1 MKHVILHAD
10 GMADHPRKELGGRT
24 PLQAASTPHLDR
36 LAQGGELGLLA
47 AAPENVRQGS
57 GLMGT
62 AILGYDPKKYYQG
75 PGPLEAAS
83 LGVAV
88 GEHDVVYRCT
98 MVTLRADAQSGS
110 KGGLNEIKKLGP
122 HVVMDDATAGLI
134 STEEARELIE
144 AINEQLGSEMIQ
156 FYPGLGHRH
165 LMVWVNGK
173 SRAVCT
179 DPQLL
184 VGRPIADALPTGD
197 GSDILW
203 KLMDASFQI
212 LRDHPLND
220 ERQEAGQK
228 PANCLWLWGQGRAI
242 LWPSL
247 SERLK
252 MSGVVVSQ
260 SDVHRGLG
268 IMAGLEAVDGA
279 RLAGEDL
286 RTQAAVALEE
296 LKKKDFAYVHVELPD
311 EVVHGS
317 DVAAKVKGI
326 EAVDR
331 ELVGPLL
338 EGLAQLGSH
347 RIVVCLRLGR
357 RASWPSGGRPGFF
370 AYRDSAAVLAAG
382 AGRRFTEADARARP
396 CLLVMRRNSS
406 CGCLQ
411 KDPDDRGADSPEIWG
426 NVRGHGRADPPCGR
440 PR

>member
-47 AAPENVRQGS
+47 AAPENMRQGN

-62 AILGYDPKKYYQG
+62 ALLGYDPKKYYQG

-83 LGVAV
+83 LGVAI

-98 MVTLRADAQSGS
+98 MVTLRADAQTES

-165 LMVWVNGK
+165 LMVWVGGK

-184 VGRPIADALPTGD
+184 VGRPIADVLPTGD

-220 ERQEAGQK
+220 ERLGAGQK
-228 PANCLWLWGQGRAI
+228 PANCLWLWGQGKAI

-252 MSGVVVSQ
+252 MSGVVVSPN
-260 SDVHRGLG
+260 DVHRGLG

-279 RLAGEDL
+279 RLAGADL
-286 RTQAAVALEE
+286 RTQAAVALDE
-296 LKKKDFAYVHVELPD
+296 LKKHDFAYVHVELPD
-311 EVVHGS
+311 EVVYGA

-338 EGLAQLGSH
+338 EGLAKLGAY
-347 RIVVCLRLGR
+347 RIVAVCDLGNVHHGK
-357 RASWPSGGRPGFF
+357 AAEGPGFF
-370 AYRDSAAVLAAG
+370 AYRDSAAAPSAEAA
-382 AGRRFTEADARARP
+382 RRFIEADARASVVPPRDATKF
-396 CLLVMRRNSS
+396 V
-406 CGCLQ
+406 
-411 KDPDDRGADSPEIWG
+411 
-426 NVRGHGRADPPCGR
+426 VRLFAKGS
-440 PR
+440 

>member
-10 GMADHPRKELGGRT
+10 GMADHPRKELDGRT
-24 PLQAASTPHLDR
+24 PLQAASIPHLDR
-36 LAQGGELGLLA
+36 LAQSGELGVLA
-47 AAPENVRQGS
+47 ATPDMVRQGN

-62 AILGYDPKKYYQG
+62 AILGYDPKKYYHG
-75 PGPLEAAS
+75 PGPLEASS
-83 LGVAV
+83 LGVAI

-98 MVTLRADAQSGS
+98 MVTLRADAQFGS
-110 KGGLNEIKKLGP
+110 KGGLDEIKKLGP

-134 STEEARELIE
+134 STAEARELIE

-165 LMVWVNGK
+165 LMVWVDGK
-173 SRAVCT
+173 SRVVCT

-184 VGRPIADALPTGD
+184 VGRPITDGLPAGE

-203 KLMDASFQI
+203 KLMDTAFQI

-228 PANCLWLWGQGRAI
+228 PANCLWLWGQGKAI

-268 IMAGLEAVDGA
+268 IMAGLESVDGA
-279 RLAGEDL
+279 RLAGADL
-286 RTQAAVALEE
+286 RAQAAVVLEE
-296 LKKKDFAYVHVELPD
+296 LKTHDFAYVHVGLSD
-311 EVVHGS
+311 EVVYGS

-326 EAVDR
+326 EAVDH

-338 EGLAQLGSH
+338 EGLATLGPY
-347 RIVVCLRLGR
+347 RIVAVCD
-357 RASWPSGGRPGFF
+357 SGNVHQGQPAEGPGLF
-370 AYRDSAAVLAAG
+370 AYRDSAGAASVEP
-382 AGRRFTEADARARP
+382 GRRFIEADARA
-396 CLLVMRRNSS
+396 SS
-406 CGCLQ
+406 VPPR
-411 KDPDDRGADSPEIWG
+411 DPTKFV
-426 NVRGHGRADPPCGR
+426 VRLFAKGS
-440 PR
+440 

>member
-1 MKHVILHAD
+1 MKYVILHAD
-10 GMADHPRKELGGRT
+10 GIADHSWQELGGRT
-24 PLQAASTPHLDR
+24 PLQASSTPYLDR

-47 AAPENVRQGS
+47 AAPENVRPGS
-57 GLMGT
+57 GLTGT

-83 LGVAV
+83 LGVAI

-173 SRAVCT
+173 SRVVCT
-179 DPQLL
+179 DPHVL
-184 VGRPIADALPTGD
+184 VGRPIVDALPTGD

-220 ERQEAGQK
+220 ERLKAGQK

-247 SERLK
+247 SERFK
-252 MSGVVVSQ
+252 MSGVVISQ

-268 IMAGLEAVDGA
+268 IMAGLGAVDVA
-279 RLAGEDL
+279 RLASTDL
-286 RTQAAVALEE
+286 RTQAAVVLDE
-296 LKKKDFAYVHVELPD
+296 LKKRDFAYVHVELPD
-311 EVVHGS
+311 EVIFGQ

-338 EGLAQLGSH
+338 EGLTKLGSH
-347 RIVVCLRLGR
+347 RIVALCD
-357 RASWPSGGRPGFF
+357 SGSVHHGPAAEGPGFF
-370 AYRDSAAVLAAG
+370 AYYDSAAPLSPVIE
-382 AGRRFTEADARARP
+382 RKFIEADARA
-396 CLLVMRRNSS
+396 SS
-406 CGCLQ
+406 VPPRDAT
-411 KDPDDRGADSPEIWG
+411 KFV
-426 NVRGHGRADPPCGR
+426 VRLFAKGS
-440 PR
+440 

>member
-1 MKHVILHAD
+1 MKHVILHVD

-24 PLQAASTPHLDR
+24 PLQAASTPHLNR
-36 LAQGGELGLLA
+36 LAQEGELGLLA
-47 AAPENVRQGS
+47 AVPENVRQGS

-62 AILGYDPKKYYQG
+62 AILGYDLKKYYQG
-75 PGPLEAAS
+75 PGPLEATS
-83 LGVAV
+83 LGVAI

-98 MVTLRADAQSGS
+98 MVTLRADAQSGN

-134 STEEARELIE
+134 PTEEARELIE
-144 AINEQLGSEMIQ
+144 AVNEQLGSEMIQ

-173 SRAVCT
+173 SRAICT

-184 VGRPIADALPTGD
+184 VGRPIIDALPTGE

-212 LRDHPLND
+212 LRDHPLNE
-220 ERQEAGQK
+220 ERLEAKQK
-228 PANCLWLWGQGRAI
+228 PANCLWLWGQGKAT

-268 IMAGLEAVDGA
+268 IMAGLEAVDSV
-279 RLAGEDL
+279 RLTSVDL

-296 LKKKDFAYVHVELPD
+296 LKKKDFAYVHVKLPD
-311 EVVHGS
+311 EVVYGS
-317 DVAAKVKGI
+317 DVSAKVKGI

-331 ELVGPLL
+331 ELTGPLL
-338 EGLAQLGSH
+338 EGLSKLGAY
-347 RIVVCLRLGR
+347 RIAAVCD
-357 RASWPSGGRPGFF
+357 SGNVHHGQAAEGLGFF
-370 AYRDSAAVLAAG
+370 AYCDSSSPLATG
-382 AGRRFTEADARARP
+382 VERKFTEADAQ
-396 CLLVMRRNSS
+396 SS
-406 CGCLQ
+406 TVPPRDAT
-411 KDPDDRGADSPEIWG
+411 KFV
-426 NVRGHGRADPPCGR
+426 VRLFAKGS
-440 PR
+440 

>member
-36 LAQGGELGLLA
+36 LAQGGELGLLTA
-47 AAPENVRQGS
+47 VLDSVRQGS

-173 SRAVCT
+173 SRAICT

-184 VGRPIADALPTGD
+184 VGRSIADALPTGD

-203 KLMDASFQI
+203 KLMEASFQI
-212 LRDHPLND
+212 LRDHSLND

-228 PANCLWLWGQGRAI
+228 SANCLWLWGQGRAI
-242 LWPSL
+242 PWPSL
-247 SERLK
+247 SERMK
-252 MSGVVVSQ
+252 MSGVVISQ

-268 IMAGLEAVDGA
+268 ITAGLEAVDGA
-279 RLAGEDL
+279 RLAGADL
-286 RTQAAVALEE
+286 RTQAAVTLDE

-311 EVVHGS
+311 EVVYGS
-317 DVAAKVKGI
+317 DVPAKVKGI

-338 EGLAQLGSH
+338 DGLAKLGAH
-347 RIVVCLRLGR
+347 RIAAFCDLGNVHHGQ
-357 RASWPSGGRPGFF
+357 AAEAPGFF
-370 AYRDSAAVLAAG
+370 AYRDSAAAVAAG
-382 AGRRFTEADARARP
+382 AGRRFTEDDARASTVPPRDATKF
-396 CLLVMRRNSS
+396 V
-406 CGCLQ
+406 
-411 KDPDDRGADSPEIWG
+411 
-426 NVRGHGRADPPCGR
+426 VRLFAKGS
-440 PR
+440 

>member
-1 MKHVILHAD
+1 
-10 GMADHPRKELGGRT
+10 
-24 PLQAASTPHLDR
+24 
-36 LAQGGELGLLA
+36 
-47 AAPENVRQGS
+47 
-57 GLMGT
+57 MGT

-75 PGPLEAAS
+75 PGPFEAAS
-83 LGVAV
+83 LGVAI

-134 STEEARELIE
+134 LTEEARELIE
-144 AINEQLGSEMIQ
+144 AVNEQLGSEMIQ

-173 SRAVCT
+173 SRAICT

-184 VGRPIADALPTGD
+184 VGRPITDALPTGD

-220 ERQEAGQK
+220 ERRGAGQK
-228 PANCLWLWGQGRAI
+228 PANCLWLWGQGKAI

-252 MSGVVVSQ
+252 MSGAVVSQ

-268 IMAGLEAVDGA
+268 IMAGLEPVDSA
-279 RLAGEDL
+279 RLAGMDL
-286 RTQAAVALEE
+286 RAQAAVALEE

-311 EVVHGS
+311 EVVYGADIS
-317 DVAAKVKGI
+317 AKVKGI
-326 EAVDR
+326 EAIDR

-338 EGLAQLGSH
+338 EGLPNLGAY
-347 RIVVCLRLGR
+347 RIAAVCD
-357 RASWPSGGRPGFF
+357 SGNVHHGQAAEGLGFF
-370 AYRDSAAVLAAG
+370 VYRDSAATLAAG
-382 AGRRFTEADARARP
+382 AGRKFTEADARSSTVPPRDATKFVVRLFARG
-396 CLLVMRRNSS
+396 S
-406 CGCLQ
+406 
-411 KDPDDRGADSPEIWG
+411 
-426 NVRGHGRADPPCGR
+426 
-440 PR
+440 

>member
-1 MKHVILHAD
+1 MKYVILHAD
-10 GMADHPRKELGGRT
+10 GMADRPREELDGRT
-24 PLQAASTPHLDR
+24 PLQAASTPFLDR

-62 AILGYDPKKYYQG
+62 TILGYDPKKYYQG

-83 LGVAV
+83 LGVAI

-173 SRAVCT
+173 LRAICT
-179 DPQLL
+179 DPHLL
-184 VGRPIADALPTGD
+184 IGRSIVEALPSGD

-212 LRDHPLND
+212 LRDHPLNE
-220 ERQEAGQK
+220 ERQRAGQK
-228 PANCLWLWGQGRAI
+228 PANCLWLWGQGRSI

-247 SERLK
+247 SERFK
-252 MSGVVVSQ
+252 MAGVVVSQ

-268 IMAGLEAVDGA
+268 IMAGLGAVDVS
-279 RLAGEDL
+279 RLASADL
-286 RTQAAVALEE
+286 RTQAMVALDE
-296 LKKKDFAYVHVELPD
+296 LKKRDFAYVHVELPD
-311 EVVHGS
+311 EVVFGL
-317 DVAAKVKGI
+317 DIAAKVKAI
-326 EAVDR
+326 ETVDR

-338 EGLAQLGSH
+338 EGLAKLGSH
-347 RIVVCLRLGR
+347 RIVALCD
-357 RASWPSGGRPGFF
+357 SGSVHHGQGAEGPGFF
-370 AYRDSAAVLAAG
+370 AYSDSAAAPSVAT
-382 AGRRFTEADARARP
+382 GRRFIEADARASTVPPRDATKF
-396 CLLVMRRNSS
+396 V
-406 CGCLQ
+406 
-411 KDPDDRGADSPEIWG
+411 
-426 NVRGHGRADPPCGR
+426 VRLFAKGS
-440 PR
+440 

>member
-10 GMADHPRKELGGRT
+10 GMADHPRKELGERT

-47 AAPENVRQGS
+47 AAPESVRQGS

-62 AILGYDPKKYYQG
+62 AILGYDLKKYYQG

-83 LGVAV
+83 LGVAI

-98 MVTLRADAQSGS
+98 MVTLRADARSGS

-165 LMVWVNGK
+165 LMVWVGGK

-184 VGRPIADALPTGD
+184 VGRPIADVLPTGD

-220 ERQEAGQK
+220 ERREAGQK

-279 RLAGEDL
+279 RLAGADL

-311 EVVHGS
+311 AVVYGS

-338 EGLAQLGSH
+338 EGLAKLGSH
-347 RIVVCLRLGR
+347 RIVAFCD
-357 RASWPSGGRPGFF
+357 SGNLHHGQVAAAEDPGFF
-370 AYRDSAAVLAAG
+370 AYRDTAAAPAAG
-382 AGRRFTEADARARP
+382 TGRRFIEADARASTVPPRDAT
-396 CLLVMRRNSS
+396 
-406 CGCLQ
+406 
-411 KDPDDRGADSPEIWG
+411 KFI
-426 NVRGHGRADPPCGR
+426 VRLFAKGF
-440 PR
+440 

>member
-36 LAQGGELGLLA
+36 LAQGGELGLLTA
-47 AAPENVRQGS
+47 VLDSIRQGS

-173 SRAVCT
+173 SRAICT

-184 VGRPIADALPTGD
+184 VGRSIADALPTGD

-212 LRDHPLND
+212 LRDHSLND

-242 LWPSL
+242 PWPSL

-252 MSGVVVSQ
+252 MSGVVISQ

-268 IMAGLEAVDGA
+268 ITAGLEAVDGA
-279 RLAGEDL
+279 RLAGADL
-286 RTQAAVALEE
+286 RTQAAVTLDE

-311 EVVHGS
+311 EVVYGS
-317 DVAAKVKGI
+317 DVPAKVKGI

-338 EGLAQLGSH
+338 DGLAKLGAH
-347 RIVVCLRLGR
+347 RIAAFCDLGNVHHGQ
-357 RASWPSGGRPGFF
+357 AAEAPGFF
-370 AYRDSAAVLAAG
+370 AYRDSAAAVAAG
-382 AGRRFTEADARARP
+382 AGRRFTEDDARASTVPPRDATKF
-396 CLLVMRRNSS
+396 V
-406 CGCLQ
+406 
-411 KDPDDRGADSPEIWG
+411 
-426 NVRGHGRADPPCGR
+426 VRLFAKGS
-440 PR
+440 

>member
-1 MKHVILHAD
+1 MKHAILHAD

-36 LAQGGELGLLA
+36 LAQGGEFGLLA

-62 AILGYDPKKYYQG
+62 TILGYDPKKYYQG
-75 PGPLEAAS
+75 PGPFEAAS

-88 GEHDVVYRCT
+88 SEHDVVYRCT

-122 HVVMDDATAGLI
+122 QVVMDDPTAGLI

-212 LRDHPLND
+212 LRDHSLND

-268 IMAGLEAVDGA
+268 IMAGLEAVDGT
-279 RLAGEDL
+279 RLAGADL

-296 LKKKDFAYVHVELPD
+296 LKKNDFAYVHVELPD
-311 EVVHGS
+311 EVVYGS

-338 EGLAQLGSH
+338 DGLAQLGSH
-347 RIVVCLRLGR
+347 RIVAFCD
-357 RASWPSGGRPGFF
+357 SGSVHHGQTAEGPGFF
-370 AYRDSAAVLAAG
+370 AYRDSAAAPSAG
-382 AGRRFTEADARARP
+382 TGRRFIEVDARASTVPPRDATKF
-396 CLLVMRRNSS
+396 V
-406 CGCLQ
+406 
-411 KDPDDRGADSPEIWG
+411 
-426 NVRGHGRADPPCGR
+426 VRLFAKGS
-440 PR
+440 

>member
-36 LAQGGELGLLA
+36 LAQGVELGLLTA
-47 AAPENVRQGS
+47 VLDSVRQGS

-173 SRAVCT
+173 SRAICT

-184 VGRPIADALPTGD
+184 VGRSIADALPTGD

-203 KLMDASFQI
+203 KLMEASFQI
-212 LRDHPLND
+212 LRDHSLND

-242 LWPSL
+242 PWPSL

-252 MSGVVVSQ
+252 MSGVVISQ

-268 IMAGLEAVDGA
+268 ITAGLEAVDGA
-279 RLAGEDL
+279 RLAGADL
-286 RTQAAVALEE
+286 RTQAAVTLDE

-311 EVVHGS
+311 EVVYGS
-317 DVAAKVKGI
+317 DVPAKVKGI

-338 EGLAQLGSH
+338 DGLAKLGAH
-347 RIVVCLRLGR
+347 RIAAFCDLGNVHHGQ
-357 RASWPSGGRPGFF
+357 AAEAPGFF
-370 AYRDSAAVLAAG
+370 AYRDSAAAVAAG
-382 AGRRFTEADARARP
+382 AGRRFTEDDARASTVPPRDATKF
-396 CLLVMRRNSS
+396 V
-406 CGCLQ
+406 
-411 KDPDDRGADSPEIWG
+411 
-426 NVRGHGRADPPCGR
+426 VRLFAKGS
-440 PR
+440 

>member
-10 GMADHPRKELGGRT
+10 GMADHPQKELGGRT

-36 LAQGGELGLLA
+36 LAQSGELGLLA
-47 AAPENVRQGS
+47 AALDSVRQGS

-83 LGVAV
+83 LGVAI

-98 MVTLRADAQSGS
+98 MVTLRADVQSGS

-134 STEEARELIE
+134 STEEARELID

-173 SRAVCT
+173 SRAICT

-184 VGRPIADALPTGD
+184 VGRLIADALPTGD

-212 LRDHPLND
+212 LRDHSLND

-242 LWPSL
+242 PWPSL

-279 RLAGEDL
+279 RLAGADL
-286 RTQAAVALEE
+286 RTQAAVTLEE
-296 LKKKDFAYVHVELPD
+296 LKKHDLAYVHVELPD
-311 EVVHGS
+311 EVVYGS
-317 DVAAKVKGI
+317 DVPAKVKGI
-326 EAVDR
+326 ETIDR

-338 EGLAQLGSH
+338 EGLGKLGAH
-347 RIVVCLRLGR
+347 RIATFCDLGNVHHGQ
-357 RASWPSGGRPGFF
+357 ASEAPGFF
-370 AYRDSAAVLAAG
+370 AYRDSAAALAAV
-382 AGRRFTEADARARP
+382 AGRRFTEDDARASAVPPRDATKF
-396 CLLVMRRNSS
+396 V
-406 CGCLQ
+406 
-411 KDPDDRGADSPEIWG
+411 
-426 NVRGHGRADPPCGR
+426 VRLFAKGS
-440 PR
+440 

>member
-10 GMADHPRKELGGRT
+10 GMADHPRKELDGRT

-36 LAQGGELGLLA
+36 LAQSGELGLLA
-47 AAPENVRQGS
+47 TAPENVRQGS
-57 GLMGT
+57 GLVGT

-98 MVTLRADAQSGS
+98 MVTLRSEAQSGS

-173 SRAVCT
+173 SRAMCT
-179 DPQLL
+179 DPHLV
-184 VGRPIADALPTGD
+184 VGRSIADALPTGD

-212 LRDHPLND
+212 LRDHSLND
-220 ERQEAGQK
+220 ERRESRQK

-252 MSGVVVSQ
+252 MAGVVVSQ

-268 IMAGLEAVDGA
+268 IMAGLAAVDST
-279 RLAGEDL
+279 RLAGADL
-286 RTQAAVALEE
+286 RTQAVVTLDE
-296 LKKKDFAYVHVELPD
+296 LKKNDFAYVHVELPD
-311 EVVHGS
+311 EVVYGS
-317 DVAAKVKGI
+317 DVQAKVKGI
-326 EAVDR
+326 EAIDR

-338 EGLAQLGSH
+338 EGLTQLGSH
-347 RIVVCLRLGR
+347 RVAAFCDFGNMNHGQVTE
-357 RASWPSGGRPGFF
+357 APGFF
-370 AYRDSAAVLAAG
+370 VYRDSAAALATG
-382 AGRRFTEADARARP
+382 AGRRFTEDDARTSTVPPRDATKF
-396 CLLVMRRNSS
+396 V
-406 CGCLQ
+406 
-411 KDPDDRGADSPEIWG
+411 
-426 NVRGHGRADPPCGR
+426 VRLFAKGS
-440 PR
+440 

>member
-1 MKHVILHAD
+1 
-10 GMADHPRKELGGRT
+10 
-24 PLQAASTPHLDR
+24 
-36 LAQGGELGLLA
+36 
-47 AAPENVRQGS
+47 
-57 GLMGT
+57 
-62 AILGYDPKKYYQG
+62 
-75 PGPLEAAS
+75 
-83 LGVAV
+83 
-88 GEHDVVYRCT
+88 
-98 MVTLRADAQSGS
+98 
-110 KGGLNEIKKLGP
+110 LNEIKKLGP

-173 SRAVCT
+173 SRAICT

-184 VGRPIADALPTGD
+184 VGRSIADALPTGD

-212 LRDHPLND
+212 LRDHSLND

-242 LWPSL
+242 PWPSL

-252 MSGVVVSQ
+252 MSGVVISQ

-268 IMAGLEAVDGA
+268 IMAGIEAVDGA
-279 RLAGEDL
+279 RLAGADL
-286 RTQAAVALEE
+286 RTQAAVTLEE

-311 EVVHGS
+311 EVVYGS
-317 DVAAKVKGI
+317 DVPAKVKGI

-338 EGLAQLGSH
+338 EGLAKLGAH
-347 RIVVCLRLGR
+347 RIAAFCDLGNVHHGQ
-357 RASWPSGGRPGFF
+357 AAEAPGFF
-370 AYRDSAAVLAAG
+370 AYRDSAAAVAAG
-382 AGRRFTEADARARP
+382 AGRRFTEDDARASTVPPRDATKF
-396 CLLVMRRNSS
+396 V
-406 CGCLQ
+406 
-411 KDPDDRGADSPEIWG
+411 
-426 NVRGHGRADPPCGR
+426 VRLFAKGS
-440 PR
+440 